1 MTYLWA
7 GMILVGIV
15 YGVLTGRMEAVT
27 ESVISSS
34 REAVNLCITMAGI
47 TAMWTGMMKI
57 AERTGLV
64 GRLSRGMRPVLQFL
78 FPGIGPDSPAGKYI
92 SLNFLSNLLGLSW
105 ASTASGLSAFK
116 ELEKLNDKECENLSP
131 KALRKRGKSIA
142 SPAMCTFLIINV
154 SSLQLLPMNMI
165 AYRAQYGSAS
175 PAAIVGPAILATGI
189 STLVAVVFCK
199 IMMIKEKKTSS

>member
-7 GMILVGIV
+7 GMLLVGIV
-15 YGVLTGRMEAVT
+15 YGAMTGRMEAVT

-47 TAMWTGMMKI
+47 TAMWTGIMKI

-64 GRLSRGMRPVLQFL
+64 DRLSGGMRPVLKFL
-78 FPGIGPDSPAGKYI
+78 FPGIGPDSLAGKYI
-92 SLNFLSNLLGLSW
+92 SLNFLSNLLGLGW

-116 ELEKLNDKECENLSP
+116 ELEKLNDRECETLSP
-131 KALRKRGKSIA
+131 GQKKKRGKHIA

-154 SSLQLLPMNMI
+154 SSLQLIPMNMI
-165 AYRAQYGSAS
+165 AYRVQYGSAN
-175 PAAIVGPAILATGI
+175 PAAIVGPAIFATGV
-189 STLVAVVFCK
+189 STLAAVVFCK
-199 IMMIKEKKTSS
+199 IMITRRRGG